1 MVSVTPSS
9 PDAKDFTKEEK
20 DYSKKSQKRTISQS
34 RRSSPENNV
43 RFGQQKSSPAH
54 VPRPTLL
61 HAYSSQLGE
70 VTQPND
76 HFIEEKERTLS
87 DYGYRRSQSCQQY
100 LINVKKEL
108 HCTSDPHF
116 ETISNLETLLQ
127 EQSFQTKLQNN
138 RITSIEKHLQAF
150 HLSVDMLSNK
160 LDFSVNKK
168 QPIQADD
175 AYTVLEKPE
184 QDVISKNGKEAFETL
199 NTLTEAL
206 KERLIMMDKQIEGTE
221 KENRL
226 LVEFNKN
233 LSKAL
238 RESQKEVLTIKSEN
252 KKNNATVTHLEMQ
265 LEESKISVRK
275 LRTVKNKMMN
285 KLIMLRKCR
294 LCTAS
299 SRSRIKQYQ
308 DDAKKQRAQKVKCTV
323 SLTLIQYIFFFFYLF
338 LFCKHH
344 IKLILIFY

>member
-1 MVSVTPSS
+1 MPDEKLQKVSVTPSS
-9 PDAKDFTKEEK
+9 RDTKDLTEEEK
-20 DYSKKSQKRTISQS
+20 TYLKKTQKTIRTVSQS
-34 RRSSPENNV
+34 RRSSPEKNV
-43 RFGQQKSSPAH
+43 HFSQQKSSPAH

-61 HAYSSQLGE
+61 QAYSSQLEE

-76 HFIEEKERTLS
+76 HFVEKKERTLS
-87 DYGYRRSQSCQQY
+87 DYGYRRSQACQQY

-116 ETISNLETLLQ
+116 ETISNLETLLKK
-127 EQSFQTKLQNN
+127 QSFQTKLQSE
-138 RITSIEKHLQAF
+138 RFTSIEKHLQAL
-150 HLSVDMLSNK
+150 HLSVDRLSNK

-184 QDVISKNGKEAFETL
+184 KDVSSKNGKEAFETF
-199 NTLTEAL
+199 NILTEAF
-206 KERLIMMDKQIEGTE
+206 KERLIMMDKKIEATE

-233 LSKAL
+233 LSNAL
-238 RESQKEVLTIKSEN
+238 RESQKDMLTIKSEN

-275 LRTVKNKMMN
+275 LRTLKTKMMN

-294 LCTAS
+294 RCTAS
-299 SRSRIKQYQ
+299 SRSRMKQYQ
-308 DDAKKQRAQKVKCTV
+308 DDAKKQRAQKDKCTV
-323 SLTLIQYIFFFFYLF
+323 SLL
-338 LFCKHH
+338 
-344 IKLILIFY
+344 